1 MGLKDKLKAARN
13 PGESEQFALIAEQVA
28 AVERDLH
35 GAIARHYE
43 AIGADA
49 PPELM
54 DAEERVAQL
63 KRLVGYQVDG
73 NLWGYFVA
81 EQAPDE
87 LENTDAAKQYAGLP
101 LDEWAETWQTWAD
114 NLREQVDADGLE
126 DRDLADRYV
135 QQRFGVELDT
145 FEAAVVEWSPGRTME
160 WATRGPIDR
169 EIARLEAAT
178 DSITAVEMEDEPE
191 GDSDE

>member
-13 PGESEQFALIAEQVA
+13 PGESEQFQLIAEQVA

-35 GAIARHYE
+35 DAIARHYE

-54 DAEERVAQL
+54 EAEERVAQL
-63 KRLVGYQVDG
+63 TRLVGYQVDG

-81 EQAPDE
+81 EQAPDG

-114 NLREQVDADGLE
+114 NLRDQVDADDLA

-135 QQRFGVELDT
+135 QQRFGVPIDV
-145 FEAAVVEWSPGRTME
+145 FESAVVGWSPGRTME

-169 EIARLEAAT
+169 EIQRLEAAT
-178 DSITAVEMEDEPE
+178 DSITAVEMDDEPE

>member
-1 MGLKDKLKAARN
+1 MGLKDKIQAARN
-13 PGESEQFALIAEQVA
+13 PAESEQFAVIASQVA

-35 GAIARHYE
+35 ESIADHYE
-43 AIGADA
+43 AIGGDR

-54 DAEERVAQL
+54 TAEERVAQL

-81 EQAPDE
+81 EQAPDG

-145 FEAAVVEWSPGRTME
+145 FESAVVEWSPGRTME

-178 DSITAVEMEDEPE
+178 NALDADDVDADPE
-191 GDSDE
+191 EGET